1 MRKIFLILLLLP
13 AFADAQL
20 SSIVLRNDTLF
31 SYNPS
36 TNVWTQLT
44 KTVPAKT
51 GQSGKVLSN
60 NGTDYTWITPDYAA
74 SNHTHTGV
82 YQPADADLTTYA
94 GITPSS
100 NVQSLLGA
108 ADYAAVKSLL
118 SLGNVTNTSD
128 ANKPVSTAQQTAL
141 DAKVTGGAVY
151 LTSNFTTTNTT
162 ATNTNLTFSIA
173 ANEKFIVDIEGTCSK
188 AISTTG
194 LKFAIA
200 APAGCTISGVQYGGG
215 ATLVA
220 PVPSVISAINTLGAT
235 LATGIGVT
243 VPFRIHITVIN
254 SSTAGNITLQCASV
268 TSNTATVYAGASM
281 VYYKATGL

>member
-1 MRKIFLILLLLP
+1 MRYLLIILLLVSGVASAQLP
-13 AFADAQL
+13 AGQYLKVKEDGTGFEL
-20 SSIVLRNDTLF
+20 V
-31 SYNPS
+31 
-36 TNVWTQLT
+36 
-44 KTVPAKT
+44 TVPFAT
-51 GQSGKVLSN
+51 GTRLRDSMAL
-60 NGTDYTWITPDYAA
+60 TWQKMADSSVMLRSLIESKAA

-82 YQPADADLTTYA
+82 YQPAGSYL
-94 GITPSS
+94 
-100 NVQSLLGA
+100 VA
-108 ADYAAVKSLL
+108 ADITGK
-118 SLGNVTNTSD
+118 
-128 ANKPVSTAQQTAL
+128 Q
-141 DAKVTGGAVY
+141 TGGAVY
-151 LTSNFTTTNTT
+151 LTSNFTTTNIT
-162 ATNTNLTFSIA
+162 ATNTNLTFAIA

-243 VPFRIHITVIN
+243 VPFRIHVTVIN